1 MDDATLTGNI
11 LIIGRTGCGKA
22 YFSQKLVVNR
32 FFGRLKIVGWV
43 LYIYLSRERKAEIDS
58 CFSCKV
64 EFHYSKS
71 IEQFDDLLKIFKA
84 RSKTA
89 KRKDDSDNSDKGN
102 TSSSDEGD
110 DIGEKT
116 TCNWL
121 IVMDAI

>member
-1 MDDATLTGNI
+1 MTLVFPAI
-11 LIIGRTGCGKA
+11 
-22 YFSQKLVVNR
+22 
-32 FFGRLKIVGWV
+32 
-43 LYIYLSRERKAEIDS
+43 
-58 CFSCKV
+58 
-64 EFHYSKS
+64 HYPKS